1 MVRHIRKLLLLSAAR
16 GMRAFSANAAKKR
29 VLVPVANGSE
39 EIELT
44 CITDTLVRAGAE
56 VTIAS
61 VEAGTTCV
69 MSRGLTIVADA
80 RVDALEPTDWDL
92 VVCPGGMP
100 GAERLRDSEALDAI
114 LRAQDAR
121 GAPLA
126 AVCASPAVVLQ
137 PKGLLDK
144 RSATCY
150 PAEPF
155 VAALGAVADGD
166 VVRDGHVTTSR
177 GPGTSLAFALD
188 LVDQLYGPEKAEE
201 LRAQMLVD

>member
-1 MVRHIRKLLLLSAAR
+1 MVRHIRRLLLLSAAR
-16 GMRAFSANAAKKR
+16 GTRAFSANAAKR

-92 VVCPGGMP
+92 VVCPAACPRG
-100 GAERLRDSEALDAI
+100 RLRDSEALDAI

-150 PAEPF
+150 RRSPSS
-155 VAALGAVADGD
+155 ALGAVADGD

-188 LVDQLYGPEKAEE
+188 LVDQLYGPEKAAE
-201 LRAQMLVD
+201 LRAQMLV

>member
-1 MVRHIRKLLLLSAAR
+1 MVRHIRRLLLLSAAR
-16 GMRAFSANAAKKR
+16 GTRAFSANAAKR

-100 GAERLRDSEALDAI
+100 GAGGCCARALDAI

-121 GAPLA
+121 APLA

-137 PKGLLDK
+137 PKGLLDE

-150 PAEPF
+150 PAEPL

-188 LVDQLYGPEKAEE
+188 LVDQLYGPEKAAE
-201 LRAQMLVD
+201 LRAQMLV